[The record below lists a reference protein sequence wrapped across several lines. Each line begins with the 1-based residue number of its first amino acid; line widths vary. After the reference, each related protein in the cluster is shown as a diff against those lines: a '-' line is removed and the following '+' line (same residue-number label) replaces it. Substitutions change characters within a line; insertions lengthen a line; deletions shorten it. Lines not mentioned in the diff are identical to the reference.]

1 MANIT
6 AHELPSG
13 DGEKMRADD
22 PTNDPRPFFRRT
34 LTNNSITNPPFTRK
48 SNPSPHTK
56 RGGNEMKNIARS
68 RHGRSQRATMAKI
81 RLQRSKRA
89 TKGHERDITK
99 SRFQQSHRAAS
110 RLKEPHTTN
119 PSNSEKTERTRE
131 TVQTCLP
138 GRAQPTLLLICY
150 QVEMER

>member
-48 SNPSPHTK
+48 SNL
-56 RGGNEMKNIARS
+56 NNIAKS
-68 RHGRSQRATMAKI
+68 RFHGANEGKANLSHPPKREEASNVANSQFQRSQ
-81 RLQRSKRA
+81 RA
-89 TKGHERDITK
+89 TKGHEGDIGERQVV
-99 SRFQQSHRAAS
+99 SRSHTQQ
-110 RLKEPHTTN
+110 PHPTL
-119 PSNSEKTERTRE
+119 RTRS
-131 TVQTCLP
+131 
-138 GRAQPTLLLICY
+138 
-150 QVEMER
+150 ERVTIFTYASKDKHGQHYRS